1 MGREQLQAL
10 VRVLERQLALEGGN
24 VVGGT
29 WEIRWNK
36 ERNAFEFDKCEFGGY
51 CEERPSVIA
60 LDGSVLD
67 PGGPVLPQD
76 SPLGGA

>member
-1 MGREQLQAL
+1 MGREQLEAL
-10 VRVLERQLALEGGN
+10 AKILDQQLALGREG
-24 VVGGT
+24 VVTGT
-29 WEIRWNK
+29 WAIRWNK

-67 PGGPVLPQD
+67 PGGPIIPK
-76 SPLGGA
+76 

>member
-10 VRVLERQLALEGGN
+10 ARILEQQVALGREG
-24 VVGGT
+24 VVTGT
-29 WEIRWNK
+29 WEIRWK
-36 ERNAFEFDKCEFGGY
+36 KDQNAFEFDKCEFGGY

-67 PGGPVLPQD
+67 PGGPLLP
-76 SPLGGA
+76 A

>member
-10 VRVLERQLALEGGN
+10 ASVIEQQLALGREN
-24 VVGGT
+24 VVGGS

-36 ERNAFEFDKCEFGGY
+36 KRNAFEFDKCEFGGY

-60 LDGSVLD
+60 IDGSVLD
-67 PGGPVLPQD
+67 PGGPVLA
-76 SPLGGA
+76 G